1 MSQLQFYILPALAF
15 MIVASPSTYQVVR
28 SVAGNWVA
36 TPDGTAKLGGLF
48 LHAIVFILLVTL
60 LMRLFPARRREYEKA
75 AMKPM

>member
-60 LMRLFPARRREYEKA
+60 LMRLFPARRREYEKVM
-75 AMKPM
+75 MK